1 MPSAPPRSAGLAL
14 TLAATVC
21 GNLFLVAGTLL
32 FALLAILA
40 ALVPPFGQHVHGV
53 ARAWA
58 RCVLAASFVR
68 LAVEHE
74 NGRPPAPN
82 AGCVYVANHES
93 LFDIPALLAAL
104 PGPTRF
110 LAKASLFRIP
120 VFGWALRLGGFVPV
134 DRGHTE
140 RGRRS
145 FRSALAHLGRGTSV
159 LIFPEE
165 ERSLDGRVLP
175 FRRGGLLLALRTG
188 LPIVPAGLDGAF
200 EVQPRRS
207 FVIRP
212 RTVHVR
218 FGAPIDLAGQSV
230 RRIHALSDAL
240 RARVAELARADLAP
254 EPRADADPA

>member
-14 TLAATVC
+14 TLAATAC
-21 GNLFLVAGTLL
+21 GNLFLAGGTLL

-40 ALVPPFGQHVHGV
+40 ALVPPLGQRVHAV

-58 RCVLAASFVR
+58 KCVLATSFVR
-68 LAVEHE
+68 LEVEHE
-74 NGRPPAPN
+74 GGGAPA
-82 AGCVYVANHES
+82 AGTGCVYVANHES

-140 RGRRS
+140 RRRGS

-188 LPIVPAGLDGAF
+188 LPIVPVGLDGAF
-200 EVQPRRS
+200 EVQSRRS
-207 FVIRP
+207 FLIRP
-212 RTVHVR
+212 RTIRVR
-218 FGAPIDLAGQSV
+218 FGTPIDLAGQSV

-240 RARVAELARADLAP
+240 RARVAELARAELAP
-254 EPRADADPA
+254 EAGTGDDPA